1 MTKSQL
7 HVKQICLPS
16 LILNVRNNEKNH
28 HDADIMICDFHIS
41 HNAPFCP
48 PPPPPKKIF
57 HNLCFSFLL
66 GITALPR
73 EIENNAYAKS
83 WGGQIRSIMG
93 EVQAAYGILWQGIV

>member
-48 PPPPPKKIF
+48 PPLQKKFFITFVF
-57 HNLCFSFLL
+57 HFFWVLQPSQEKLKTMLMQNL
-66 GITALPR
+66 G
-73 EIENNAYAKS
+73 
-83 WGGQIRSIMG
+83 GGQIRSIMG